1 MHLFLHSIYNEER
14 LRQSK
19 TIDRRSR
26 FSAPKTDRLRPIPGA
41 KRPLSV
47 SVGLLTCV
55 SSGGLSAFSEFSN
68 DWLSPTAGRLDTYS
82 AGSVGTCTPFSCS
95 AGQSERPVRPRK
107 HELGCNFRETTQKM
121 VIACF
126 TNGQNI
132 AMTIPK
138 QHSDETV
145 GLPTRASSKTCPAFS
160 GCPNDW
166 LSPTDRFLNAH
177 GIGQCGASRTL

>member
-1 MHLFLHSIYNEER
+1 M
-14 LRQSK
+14 
-19 TIDRRSR
+19 SR
-26 FSAPKTDRLRPIPGA
+26 ATD
-41 KRPLSV
+41 
-47 SVGLLTCV
+47 
-55 SSGGLSAFSEFSN
+55 LSAFSECSN

-145 GLPTRASSKTCPAFS
+145 GLPTRASSKICPAFS
-160 GCPNDW
+160 GRPNDW

-177 GIGQCGASRTL
+177 GIGQCGARPHSLVKRLRLTDSRLCERSASARVFL

>member
-1 MHLFLHSIYNEER
+1 MS
-14 LRQSK
+14 
-19 TIDRRSR
+19 
-26 FSAPKTDRLRPIPGA
+26 GA

-121 VIACF
+121 VIACS

-145 GLPTRASSKTCPAFS
+145 GLPTRASSKICPAFS